1 MGLLL
6 DHATNP
12 PKMPPECIR
21 GIVGTPRQVVVEGG
35 LPAKRLA
42 RADPA
47 SLLALGLPDLLC
59 RHQHLFDTTGT
70 DEHDAILVGKHQ
82 VASTDEMHPEPRR
95 GQGLGLLL
103 IESHWAGRVAAI
115 AEHRKPDLCQ
125 LRRVAMQT
133 PHHKTDPIA

>member
-47 SLLALGLPDLLC
+47 SLLALGLPDLA
-59 RHQHLFDTTGT
+59 RRRQHLLGT
-70 DEHDAILVGKHQ
+70 RGRHEHHAVGVTDHDVVDAHQ
-82 VASTDEMHPEPRR
+82 VRPEPRR
-95 GQGLGLLL
+95 RQRLGLALVQPQRAL
-103 IESHWAGRVAAI
+103 PRLAR
-115 AEHRKPDLCQ
+115 
-125 LRRVAMQT
+125 
-133 PHHKTDPIA
+133 